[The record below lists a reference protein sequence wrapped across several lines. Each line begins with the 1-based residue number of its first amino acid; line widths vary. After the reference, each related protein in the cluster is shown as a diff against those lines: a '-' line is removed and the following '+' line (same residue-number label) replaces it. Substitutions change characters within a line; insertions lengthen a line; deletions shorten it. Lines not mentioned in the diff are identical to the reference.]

1 MGYRLGPE
9 EISAA
14 SGEVKRRLIEN
25 VLIMQGGGSLGA
37 FGCGVYKALVKKK
50 IRIDVVAGTSIGAVN
65 AAIIVGSKSGHP
77 ENDLEDFWEEIAE
90 SNHSIIPDSFT
101 VDYDNNS
108 NSYVT
113 KKVPSASTNAAIFGV
128 PKMFIPRWLR
138 WNTSYYNLYEKE
150 KEKDPFMEDEKR
162 SITSSSYPYFD
173 TRSWTY
179 LYDHT
184 PLAKTLEKYIDYKKL
199 NFAVKKE
206 ESPEVLRLIITAV
219 DVLTAKPLIF
229 DNTKMEIKPKHILA
243 SSGYPIYGFPWV
255 QVEGDGNHVGGVGD
269 DSSGSGNNTY
279 AWDGSLLSNTPIRE
293 VLNMSPKNDKNI
305 FVVENYP
312 RKVHR
317 LPSNMAEVESR
328 AKDILFCDKNME
340 TLKMS
345 RLITRQIQLIERLY
359 NIFQRENVVDHSKL
373 DPDEVK
379 QIKSEYKKLIEN
391 HGAQI
396 LSVTRIVRSEIESP
410 SILQNADFSPTTVK
424 ELMSQGERKT
434 LQELNYCESVNYDFN
449 R

>member
-1 MGYRLGPE
+1 MGYKLRPE
-9 EISAA
+9 EISQT
-14 SGEVKRRLIEN
+14 SDERKRRPIEN

-50 IRIDVVAGTSIGAVN
+50 IRIDIAAGTSIGAVN

-77 ENDLEDFWEEIAE
+77 ENDLEDFWKEVAE
-90 SNHSIIPDSFT
+90 SNHSIISDSFT
-101 VDYDNNS
+101 LEYDNNTRT
-108 NSYVT
+108 YVT
-113 KKVPSASTNAAIFGV
+113 KKISSASINAAIFGV
-128 PKMFIPRWLR
+128 PKMFVPRWLR
-138 WNTSYYNLYEKE
+138 LDPYYNFYAEVGR
-150 KEKDPFMEDEKR
+150 EDNIER
-162 SITSSSYPYFD
+162 SSSFSSSYPFFD

-179 LYDHT
+179 LYDHS
-184 PLAKTLEKYIDYKKL
+184 PLAKTLDKYIDYKKL
-199 NFAVKKE
+199 NLAGRDE
-206 ESPEVLRLIITAV
+206 GSHEVLRLVITAV

-229 DNTKMEIKPKHILA
+229 DNTKMEIKSKHILA
-243 SSGYPIYGFPWV
+243 SSGYPIYGFPWIQIEDNISDV
-255 QVEGDGNHVGGVGD
+255 SDGTG
-269 DSSGSGNNTY
+269 TY

-293 VLNMSPKNDKNI
+293 VLNMSPRNDKNI

-312 RKVHR
+312 RKVQR
-317 LPSNMAEVESR
+317 LPSNIAEVESR

-359 NIFQRENVVDHSKL
+359 NIFQMENVVDHSKI

-396 LSVTRIVRSEIESP
+396 LSVTRIIRSEVESP

-424 ELMSQGERKT
+424 ELISQGERKT